1 MKSNNAVSPGVV
13 SPKCL
18 EWVLDSSLVL
28 KFVWQMVLKT
38 NIHKVQWLVLYLT
51 VGKEVEKQRYS
62 YEMHT
67 DLEGFTLIL
76 DLERNTWVEHSWGHL
91 PAACAV
97 EELTGSRHRGCMSLC
112 FWGRLVATACL
123 DVTSICLFLFPW
135 WSRWN
140 KKTKQLKTK

>member
-1 MKSNNAVSPGVV
+1 MQSPGVV

-18 EWVLDSSLVL
+18 GWVLDSSLVL

-51 VGKEVEKQRYS
+51 VRKEVEKQRYS

-76 DLERNTWVEHSWGHL
+76 DLERNTWVEHS
-91 PAACAV
+91 
-97 EELTGSRHRGCMSLC
+97 
-112 FWGRLVATACL
+112 
-123 DVTSICLFLFPW
+123 
-135 WSRWN
+135 
-140 KKTKQLKTK
+140 